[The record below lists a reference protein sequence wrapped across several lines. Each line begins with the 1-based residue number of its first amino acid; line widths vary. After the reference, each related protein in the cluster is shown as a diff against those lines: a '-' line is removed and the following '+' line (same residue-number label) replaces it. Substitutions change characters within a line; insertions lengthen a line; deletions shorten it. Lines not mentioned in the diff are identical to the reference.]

1 MRNDKR
7 QGNRRS
13 SGGFS
18 RFRRP
23 SVSKEYHFD
32 YKNPQTLKRFI
43 TERGKIIP
51 RRITRITAQQQRELT
66 QAVKRAR
73 ELAFLPYSSLHS
85 LELQSF

>member
-1 MRNDKR
+1 MRTDRKS
-7 QGNRRS
+7 GNRRS
-13 SGGFS
+13 SNVS

-23 SVSKEYHFD
+23 SVAKDYQFD

-51 RRITRITAQQQRELT
+51 RRITRITAQQQRQLT

-73 ELAFLPYSSLHS
+73 QLAFLPYTSLHS
-85 LELQSF
+85 LERE